1 MAEQPRL
8 TYEAFL
14 ILAEQQGLAMD
25 ETRLRELFGEVESMF
40 QRIAML
46 RSVDYR
52 PDAPLA
58 SPEAVSEG

>member
-1 MAEQPRL
+1 MAEQPKL

-14 ILAEQQGLAMD
+14 ILAEHQGLAMD

>member
-1 MAEQPRL
+1 MAEQPKL

-25 ETRLRELFGEVESMF
+25 EPHLRELFGEVESMF

-46 RSVDYR
+46 RGVDYR

>member
-1 MAEQPRL
+1 MAEQPKL

-52 PDAPLA
+52 PDALLA

>member
-25 ETRLRELFGEVESMF
+25 EAHLQELFGEVEAMF
-40 QRIAML
+40 QRIALL

>member
-1 MAEQPRL
+1 MAEQPKL

-40 QRIAML
+40 QRIALL
-46 RSVDYR
+46 RSVDNR